1 MRLRELMRIRE
12 LYEINDIR
20 FTIYE
25 NYMRILRIIYDLRIT
40 IHENVVIKI
49 DSFRKFFAENKKA
62 QKKHAYKHADKYTSK
77 KIKIKQT
84 ALNRASRHL
93 PPPPSQSPRPPYRG
107 GPRSPADARRSLGA
121 PPRNGIRGQR
131 SPAPAPPV
139 LPPIPPSWAHTG
151 SPRAGESRGERRNA
165 GPADSPPR
173 RRSRSLRD

>member
-84 ALNRASRHL
+84 AFNRASRLGCSLNWVVPKKPDSSLSTELGWIGRGHSTIGTKNSV
-93 PPPPSQSPRPPYRG
+93 PTRDPTDSQ
-107 GPRSPADARRSLGA
+107 PRS
-121 PPRNGIRGQR
+121 Q
-131 SPAPAPPV
+131 V
-139 LPPIPPSWAHTG
+139 
-151 SPRAGESRGERRNA
+151 
-165 GPADSPPR
+165 
-173 RRSRSLRD
+173 RDRLAEFG